1 MDNDHTRQQMFNLL
15 TTVHDNKYGH
25 LFREVDRQQI
35 KYVVYLR
42 KSSEENSD
50 KQLKSIGDQFQDIKD
65 LILTPH
71 KITNYDVVEEE
82 HSAKT
87 SDTRTE
93 FRDMLDK
100 IWADEYQGLI
110 AWHPDRLARNM
121 KEAGEIIDML
131 DRFVIQDLL
140 FATTSFEASATG
152 KMMLGITFA
161 LSKQYSEH
169 LSESIMRGY
178 GRRVEEGKYLGK
190 MVHGY
195 KILKEGFLEPDGNN
209 YLVIQQAFRKRIQGQ
224 EQLTEIAK
232 WLNKQDYTQCF
243 GRKQVRSR
251 TKFNDKKVSEMFRET
266 VYAGFLMYGKS
277 KPVDLTQLYPFEPMI
292 TADEFLNM
300 NKIKNMQ
307 SIVGRGTV
315 ITQPKDV
322 KLLYGRIICGH
333 CEKNMHVNTGKG
345 KMGKVYVY
353 FRCDNTDCSYKI
365 DNANNPKK
373 YKHQIRANVVTNA
386 AIETLRVAEFDLKKA
401 YTDYVEGAKDALENE
416 RIDLLSQERRLRAN
430 LQQTKEDLKRAKDIV
445 ANKDKADVAK
455 YYEADIKKFV
465 ETDIPKFTQEL
476 EKVEE
481 RKEGLKEA
489 VISEEK
495 FLKLVKKAVDYIGE
509 LEDLPQI
516 DEILTKF
523 YSNFVIKDKSVS
535 VITFNQEWY
544 DVLNPVWLG
553 WRDSNPRM
561 LVPETSALPLGDTP
575 MCR

>member
-15 TTVHDNKYGH
+15 NVVHDNKYGH
-25 LFREVDRQQI
+25 LYREVDRQQI

-65 LILTPH
+65 LILVPH

-93 FRDMLDK
+93 FRSLLDK
-100 IWADEYQGLI
+100 IWAGEYQGLI

-169 LSESIMRGY
+169 LSESVMRGY
-178 GRRVEEGKYLGK
+178 GRRIEEGKYLGK

-195 KILKEGFLEPDGNN
+195 KILKDGFLEPDGNN
-209 YLVIQQAFRKRIQGQ
+209 YLVIQQAFRKRLQAQ
-224 EQLTEIAK
+224 PEPLTDIAK
-232 WLNKQDYTQCF
+232 WLNKQDYTQCY
-243 GRKQVRSR
+243 GRKQERSR
-251 TKFNDKKVSEMFRET
+251 TIFNDKKLSEMFRET
-266 VYAGFLMYGKS
+266 VYAGFLMYGKA
-277 KPVDLTQLYPFEPMI
+277 KPIDITELYPFEPMI
-292 TADEFLNM
+292 TADEFLKL
-300 NKIKNMQ
+300 NKVKNMQ

-322 KLLYGRIICGH
+322 KLLQGRIICGH
-333 CEKNMHVNTGKG
+333 CEKNMHVNTGKS
-345 KMGKVYVY
+345 KTSRVYVY
-353 FRCDNTDCSYKI
+353 FRCDNLDCSYRI
-365 DNANNPKK
+365 GNPDNPKK
-373 YKHQIRANVVTNA
+373 HKHQIRANVATNA
-386 AIETLRVAEFDLKKA
+386 AIDTLQAAEFDLKKA

-445 ANKDKADVAK
+445 ADKDKVDVAK
-455 YYEADIKKFV
+455 YYEADIKKFM

-509 LEDLPQI
+509 IEDLPQL

-523 YSNFVIKDKSVS
+523 YSNFIILNKSVS

-553 WRDSNPRM
+553 MRDSNPRSRDQN
-561 LVPETSALPLGDTP
+561 PLPYRLANP
-575 MCR
+575 Q